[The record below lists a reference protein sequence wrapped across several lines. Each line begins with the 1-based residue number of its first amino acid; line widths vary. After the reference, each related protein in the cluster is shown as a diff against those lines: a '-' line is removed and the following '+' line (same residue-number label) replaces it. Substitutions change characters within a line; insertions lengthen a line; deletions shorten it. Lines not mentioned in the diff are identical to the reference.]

1 MDDERIVI
9 SSSAAISP
17 EAVAGKGFTTVLRG
31 YQPAEVRQFL
41 KRVADEVAAA
51 QEREGELR
59 RALHDAQ
66 NRAAH
71 PELDEAALTSSLGE
85 HAGRLIA
92 SAREMAASITAEA
105 ERTAAATLRDAEYRI
120 ARIRQE
126 ADTLMARR
134 VDEADGVSAS
144 LRQSAEADA
153 RAVRD
158 QAQAEAEAAIQAAR
172 SHGKEMVA
180 EARAVRERML
190 GDLARRRR
198 VAEVQLEQLRVARER
213 LVQAYDVVRHTLEE
227 VTAELASAEPEAR
240 LAAEAVGRRMSD
252 ADAHPPLRMAESQ
265 LRVASAAGVGPP
277 PPPPP
282 PPSSASSFPPGSPLR
297 RSDPLH
303 RITELPSRPAASA
316 FGSEPLP
323 PTHSPSSFQ
332 PSQPA
337 PPTVS
342 APAAPVP
349 SERPPVPP
357 AWIERAGGSGGAQ
370 RSSPS
375 PLPPPVGPVLVPAA
389 GIGGGATP
397 PEPVFDPADPG
408 TWAGAGFGKP
418 REERG
423 AARPPFD
430 PGDPPAAGSGPS
442 EGPSSSPGGAAR
454 EVSSEPSATPA
465 PTGEAAPPADPTVT
479 GNPSLADPDPG
490 PASGPTASARGG
502 AESSGGA
509 PAGSPPPPPVYG
521 GGNRPAST
529 APEVPAAPTRPPL
542 RPQAVADSVPY
553 RSRTLP
559 PSPLAAGGPGH
570 PSRPLPGGSDAPG
583 PGGPSR
589 PPGAAGSGA
598 AGGTRTG
605 SSRTA
610 LDLRPTPP
618 DLPREVPAARPDQPP
633 ELATSEQPVVRTPG
647 EGPVDE
653 LFARL
658 RHQAEAEPPAAA
670 ATASPTPPAPSV
682 EVVEE
687 AALAQRDQ
695 QLDPI
700 EADLTRTLKRILQ
713 DEQNGVL
720 ERLREGG
727 RAGASSVMSAI
738 DEQATSFTA
747 AAAPALAAA
756 YRAGGGDT
764 DDTAG
769 FALGGKLATDLAAP
783 LRERLERVVATA
795 GDDMEE
801 LAEAVRAAYRHTKL
815 QEIEQLVR
823 HHTAAA
829 HALGAY
835 AATAA
840 GTLLQWVVDD
850 EGPCPDCHDN
860 TLAGPTAK
868 GEAYPTGQDHPPAHR
883 GCRCLLV
890 PVAT

>member
-92 SAREMAASITAEA
+92 SARETAAAITAEA

-227 VTAELASAEPEAR
+227 VTAELAAAEPEAR

-265 LRVASAAGVGPP
+265 LRVASAAGVGPRRP
-277 PPPPP
+277 PA
-282 PPSSASSFPPGSPLR
+282 SAPTSVGIELPAGLAAAAVRPA
-297 RSDPLH
+297 H
-303 RITELPSRPAASA
+303 RVTEFPSRPAASA
-316 FGSEPLP
+316 FGSESLSPAHESVIV
-323 PTHSPSSFQ
+323 PTE
-332 PSQPA
+332 
-337 PPTVS
+337 S
-342 APAAPVP
+342 AGAAIGVG
-349 SERPPVPP
+349 
-357 AWIERAGGSGGAQ
+357 AGC
-370 RSSPS
+370 P
-375 PLPPPVGPVLVPAA
+375 GPFR
-389 GIGGGATP
+389 TP
-397 PEPVFDPADPG
+397 PGPAGVDRTGGRQRGRAPLVAVAHPSAG
-408 TWAGAGFGKP
+408 RAGAGPRRRHRWRRHPSRARLRPRRPRHLGRSRLRQAP
-418 REERG
+418 REAGRGPAARPSRAPRRRPRG
-423 AARPPFD
+423 AARPR
-430 PGDPPAAGSGPS
+430 GRRLRPAPV
-442 EGPSSSPGGAAR
+442 PR
-454 EVSSEPSATPA
+454 VVVRPSATPA
-465 PTGEAAPPADPTVT
+465 PTGTAATPADPSAA
-479 GNPSLADPDPG
+479 GNPSRAGAGPG
-490 PASGPTASARGG
+490 TASGPTASPVAT
-502 AESSGGA
+502 GGA
-509 PAGSPPPPPVYG
+509 PIGQLVAGARLRRRQPARPRRPAGTGRSPPDHRCGRRRSP
-521 GGNRPAST
+521 T
-529 APEVPAAPTRPPL
+529 ACPTAAGRFPRPPS
-542 RPQAVADSVPY
+542 RP
-553 RSRTLP
+553 
-559 PSPLAAGGPGH
+559 GGPGH

-589 PPGAAGSGA
+589 PPGAAGSEV
-598 AGGTRTG
+598 AGGPRTG

-658 RHQAEAEPPAAA
+658 RHQAEAEPPAPT
-670 ATASPTPPAPSV
+670 ATAGPSPTPTAPPPTRWSRRPPSPSATSSSTRSTPTSPAPSS
-682 EVVEE
+682 
-687 AALAQRDQ
+687 ASS
-695 QLDPI
+695 
-700 EADLTRTLKRILQ
+700 RTSRTACS
-713 DEQNGVL
+713 NAC
-720 ERLREGG
+720 G
-727 RAGASSVMSAI
+727 RA
-738 DEQATSFTA
+738 
-747 AAAPALAAA
+747 
-756 YRAGGGDT
+756 
-764 DDTAG
+764 
-769 FALGGKLATDLAAP
+769 
-783 LRERLERVVATA
+783 
-795 GDDMEE
+795 
-801 LAEAVRAAYRHTKL
+801 
-815 QEIEQLVR
+815 
-823 HHTAAA
+823 
-829 HALGAY
+829 
-835 AATAA
+835 
-840 GTLLQWVVDD
+840 
-850 EGPCPDCHDN
+850 
-860 TLAGPTAK
+860 AGPA
-868 GEAYPTGQDHPPAHR
+868 PR
-883 GCRCLLV
+883 RS
-890 PVAT
+890 